1 MAEGKTEKV
10 IGYAILVVGNLM
22 VLYHLITTQYV
33 FQGALEHQDIHLG
46 FALTLVFLGSLM
58 ATKRRG
64 VRLVVLGLLLAGIF
78 VTGYIKIRYEHLEW
92 VTGFPDPIDCVVG
105 IMLVIVVIEAA
116 RQAFGPILP
125 VLALVFIAYFFL
137 GHLISGPFSHGYFA
151 PAVVLS
157 WLGIGLA
164 GIFGLILGVSANM
177 VFLFVVF
184 GGLIEALGAHHFILN
199 VGRAIGKRTVGGP
212 GHTAVVSSAMVGM
225 FTGAAIA
232 DVALVGSFT
241 IPVMKRAKY
250 RPVLAGGIA
259 SVAGIGAQMMPPVM
273 GETAFLLA
281 VFMGVPYVVVM
292 AAGIIPA
299 IIYYIAIFMGVE
311 IVARKE
317 RIERW
322 LEKVDVDILIRRA
335 PMFIIPILVIIVL
348 LAMRF
353 TPMYAAFYAIMSIF
367 VVSLFQKQ
375 TRPSPSVLAQ
385 GFAKGA
391 MAGAKIAVVLA
402 MVGMIAQTLITTGLG
417 LRLGYMVEGI
427 AGDNL
432 AIALLL
438 TMLISL
444 ILGCGVP
451 TPAAYIMVA
460 IMVVPLLIR
469 MGVMPM
475 AAHFFAW
482 YFAIISALTPPVAL
496 ASMTGSAIAGSNFW
510 ATSVQAF
517 KMAIIA
523 YLLPFMFVYNPVILG
538 RFSDPLSTVVTLVAI
553 IGALIALT
561 IVFYGYFFTKIP
573 HWERL
578 LFGLSGAGL
587 FACVITLNY
596 VFFGVGMLLFIPAM
610 LRQFRR
616 RQGSGAPEK
625 AGIN

>member
-10 IGYAILVVGNLM
+10 IGYATLVVGNLM

-33 FQGALEHQDIHLG
+33 FQGAIEHQNTHLG
-46 FALTLVFLGSLM
+46 FALTLVFLGTMM

-64 VRLVVLGLLLAGIF
+64 VRLVVLGLLLTAIF

-92 VTGFPDPIDCVVG
+92 VTGFPDPVDCVVG
-105 IMLVIVVIEAA
+105 ILLVIVVIEAA
-116 RQAFGPILP
+116 RQAFGPVLP
-125 VLALVFIAYFFL
+125 ILALVFIAYFFL
-137 GHLISGPFSHGYFA
+137 GNLIPGPFSHGYFA
-151 PAVVLS
+151 PEVVLS

-164 GIFGLILGVSANM
+164 GVFGLILGVSANM

-199 VGRAIGKRTVGGP
+199 VGRAIGKRTAGGP

-250 RPVLAGGIA
+250 RPVLAGSIA

-281 VFMGVPYVVVM
+281 VFMGVPYVAVM

-311 IVARKE
+311 IISRKE
-317 RIERW
+317 QIERW
-322 LEKVDVDILIRRA
+322 LEKVEVDVLIRRA

-353 TPMYAAFYAIMSIF
+353 TPMYAAFYAIMSILA
-367 VVSLFQKQ
+367 VSLFQKQ
-375 TRPSPSVLAQ
+375 TRPSLSVLAR

-417 LRLGYMVEGI
+417 FRLGYLVEGL

-438 TMLISL
+438 TMVISL

-460 IMVVPLLIR
+460 IMAVPLLIR

-538 RFSDPLSTVVTLVAI
+538 RFSDPLSTVVTLVAV

-561 IVFYGYFFTKIP
+561 IAFYGYFFTKVP

-587 FACVITLNY
+587 FACVITINY

-610 LRQFRR
+610 LRQLRR
-616 RQGSGAPEK
+616 RHGS
-625 AGIN
+625 

>member
-1 MAEGKTEKV
+1 MAEGKTEKL
-10 IGYAILVVGNLM
+10 IGYAALVVGNLM

-33 FQGALEHQDIHLG
+33 FQGAIEHQNIHLG
-46 FALTLVFLGSLM
+46 FALILVFLGTMM
-58 ATKRRG
+58 ATRRRG
-64 VRLVVLGLLLAGIF
+64 IRLAVLGLLLVGIF

-105 IMLVIVVIEAA
+105 ILLVIIVIEAA
-116 RQAFGPILP
+116 RQAFGPVLP
-125 VLALVFIAYFFL
+125 VLALVFIAYFFF
-137 GHLISGPFSHGYFA
+137 GHLIPEPFSHGYFA
-151 PAVVLS
+151 PEVVLS

-184 GGLIEALGAHHFILN
+184 GGLIQALGAHHFILN
-199 VGRAIGKRTVGGP
+199 VGRAIGRRTAGGP

-241 IPVMKRAKY
+241 IPVMKKAKY
-250 RPVLAGGIA
+250 SPVLAGGIA

-292 AAGIIPA
+292 VAGIIPA

-311 IVARKE
+311 IIARKE
-317 RIERW
+317 QIPRW
-322 LEKVDVDILIRRA
+322 LEKVEVNILLRCA

-353 TPMYAAFYAIMSIF
+353 TPMYAAFYAIMSILA
-367 VVSLFQKQ
+367 VSLFQKE
-375 TRPSPSVLAQ
+375 TRPSLAVLTQ
-385 GFAKGA
+385 GVAKGA
-391 MAGAKIAVVLA
+391 MAGAKIAVVLG

-417 LRLGYMVEGI
+417 FKLGFTVEGL
-427 AGDNL
+427 AGGNL

-438 TMLISL
+438 TMLFAL

-451 TPAAYIMVA
+451 TPAAYILVA
-460 IMVVPLLIR
+460 IVVVPVLIR

-510 ATSVQAF
+510 RTSVQAF
-517 KMAIIA
+517 KIAIIA
-523 YLLPFMFVYNPVILG
+523 YLLPFMFVYNPAILAH
-538 RFSDPLSTVVTLVAI
+538 FSDPLSTVVTLVAI

-561 IVFYGYFFTKIP
+561 IVFYGYFFTKVLL
-573 HWERL
+573 WERF
-578 LFGLSGAGL
+578 LFALSGAAL
-587 FACVITLNY
+587 FATVTSLNY
-596 VFFGVGMLLFIPAM
+596 LFFGLGILLFIPAI
-610 LRQFRR
+610 LHHWRR
-616 RQGSGAPEK
+616 KHETGIPEK
-625 AGIN
+625 AGIY